1 MNIQEAK
8 LQIQRTVSIYLMK
21 DEFGSY
27 RIPLQEQRPVF
38 MIGAPGIGKTAI
50 MAQIAEELNVSLV
63 SYAMTHHTRQS
74 ALGLPMIA
82 HRTYQGREFE
92 VSEYTLSEI
101 LSTVYETMERSGK
114 KEGILFLDEINC
126 VSETLGPSMLQFLQ
140 YKTFGNHSLPQG
152 WVVVT
157 AGNPQEYNRAVHPF
171 DIATLDRLKV
181 LNVEPD
187 YAVWKQYAEQ
197 RQIHP
202 AILSY
207 LEVRSDDFY
216 CIENTADGR
225 ACVTARGWEDLS
237 EAMRLY
243 EEKGYPIDE
252 TLITQYLSHPRI
264 ASSFATWYELFRRYR
279 SDYQIGK
286 ILAGSEDPAIA
297 ERLHQ
302 ASYDEE
308 ISVAGLLLEHVQPLI
323 RRNMET
329 EESLRGILPFLRQ
342 LKQECAAHPGQ
353 VDLGQRLQAQADSI
367 HARMKQEEA
376 AGSLSPRRR
385 RVALQQRRMLAQMKR
400 EAGLCKAEGSGFAAV
415 QKCFDSMA
423 LAMREEAAAIS
434 GQLDHLLAFGHESFP
449 DEEGMIIV
457 LSQLIASSDCARFI
471 AEHGCPRY
479 FQYAEDLNLEKRH
492 EGLLKEM
499 RAYQAQAAG
508 DAGVSLK

>member
-8 LQIQRTVSIYLMK
+8 IQIQRTVSIYLMK

-38 MIGAPGIGKTAI
+38 MVGAPGIGKTAI
-50 MAQIAEELNVSLV
+50 MAQIAGELNVSLV

-82 HRTYQGREFE
+82 HRTYQGREFD

-101 LSTVYETMERSGK
+101 LATVYETMERSGK

-181 LNVEPD
+181 MNVEPD
-187 YAVWKQYAEQ
+187 YGVWKQYAEQ

-225 ACVTARGWEDLS
+225 ACVTARGW
-237 EAMRLY
+237 
-243 EEKGYPIDE
+243 
-252 TLITQYLSHPRI
+252 RI
-264 ASSFATWYELFRRYR
+264 
-279 SDYQIGK
+279 
-286 ILAGSEDPAIA
+286 
-297 ERLHQ
+297 
-302 ASYDEE
+302 
-308 ISVAGLLLEHVQPLI
+308 
-323 RRNMET
+323 
-329 EESLRGILPFLRQ
+329 
-342 LKQECAAHPGQ
+342 
-353 VDLGQRLQAQADSI
+353 
-367 HARMKQEEA
+367 
-376 AGSLSPRRR
+376 SPRRCASMR
-385 RVALQQRRMLAQMKR
+385 RRTIPSMRR
-400 EAGLCKAEGSGFAAV
+400 
-415 QKCFDSMA
+415 
-423 LAMREEAAAIS
+423 
-434 GQLDHLLAFGHESFP
+434 
-449 DEEGMIIV
+449 
-457 LSQLIASSDCARFI
+457 
-471 AEHGCPRY
+471 
-479 FQYAEDLNLEKRH
+479 
-492 EGLLKEM
+492 
-499 RAYQAQAAG
+499 
-508 DAGVSLK
+508 